1 VPITLQHW
9 QQPLRHPPTPPD
21 QLRQTKCNNHADKLT
36 VAAKTLAKPKVE
48 KAVVESRRKVEG
60 DLGPVK
66 YVATLLGA
74 DNETVLRWF
83 ILVVAL
89 NARPRR
95 CLAAPGGDADT
106 AISARRR
113 AGRL

>member
-1 VPITLQHW
+1 LQHW
-9 QQPLRHPPTPPD
+9 QQSLRHPPTPPD
-21 QLRQTKCNNHADKLT
+21 QRRQTNCNNHADKLT
-36 VAAKTLAKPKVE
+36 VAVKTLAKPKVE

-83 ILVVAL
+83 ILVAAL
-89 NARPRR
+89 NARR
-95 CLAAPGGDADT
+95 CLAALGGDADT
-106 AISARRR
+106 AISAGRR
-113 AGRL
+113 AGGP